1 VEIRCAS
8 MEIREERPDDVE
20 SVAQVHREAFGDHGE
35 VVAALVGD
43 LRPASGSLSLVADDG
58 GRIVGHVLF
67 SPAWL
72 DAPARLVAVQ
82 VLSPLGVRAAMH
94 RRGIGTALIHRGAE
108 VLGARGVPAIFLEGD
123 PRYYGRLGFVSAT
136 PLGFRKPSL
145 RIPDPAFQVLVLP
158 AHEPWM
164 TGTLV
169 YPDPFWRHDAVGL
182 RD

>member
-1 VEIRCAS
+1 
-8 MEIREERPDDVE
+8 MEIREERPGDVVP
-20 SVAQVHREAFGDHGE
+20 VAQVHREAFGDEGE
-35 VVAALVGD
+35 VIAALVAD
-43 LRPASGSLSLVADDG
+43 LRAISDGLSLVAEDG

-67 SPAWL
+67 TPGWL

-82 VLSPLGVRAAMH
+82 VLSPLGVLPAVQH
-94 RRGIGTALIHRGAE
+94 RGIGTALIRRGAE
-108 VLGARGVPAIFLEGD
+108 TLGARGVPSIFLEGD
-123 PRYYGRLGFVSAT
+123 PRYYRRLGFVPAR

-145 RIPDPAFQVLVLP
+145 RIPDAAFQVLVLP
-158 AHEPWM
+158 AHEAWM